1 MKNKY
6 IFILTITIV
15 SSFFLSLASEGFRE
29 KRNKN
34 IEIDK
39 KKNILSAIGININNF
54 DISDIDDYFKNNI
67 DTLIINLNGLVE
79 KNVSINDLIEI
90 ENKSTGEMKFYYQ
103 NKEYLPLYL
112 EAKENVVI
120 MPVSGKGL
128 WSSLFGY
135 FAIDASDYSTVKGI
149 TFYAHGETPGLG
161 AEISKKWFQDNFVN
175 KKIYDSNNNFKSII
189 VAKGKADSNSDYEV
203 DGISGATI
211 TSNGVTTLI
220 DRDLRRYEPYFINNR
235 R

>member
-6 IFILTITIV
+6 IFILTITII

-67 DTLIINLNGLVE
+67 DTLIININGLVE
-79 KNVSINDLIEI
+79 KNVSINDLIEV

-112 EAKENVVI
+112 ESKENVLI

-220 DRDLRRYEPYFINNR
+220 NRDLRRYEPYFINNR